1 MNHTIGPQLS
11 GRVQL
16 EAGHPLLADHFPG
29 APVAPGS
36 LIVEFFAEQL
46 RRQGLQPARPLEIL
60 SVERFRFRDFIKPG
74 EYEYFIAY
82 TEDLSE
88 ALCQIKDPSGRVF
101 ASGRFVLHIK
111 QS

>member
-1 MNHTIGPQLS
+1 MKNIIGPRLS

-46 RRQGLQPARPLEIL
+46 RRQALQPARPMEIL
-60 SVERFRFRDFIKPG
+60 RVERFRFREFIRPG
-74 EYEYFIAY
+74 EYEYFIEY

-88 ALCQIKDPSGRVF
+88 ALCRIKDLSGRVF
-101 ASGRFVLHIK
+101 ASGCFVLHIK
-111 QS
+111 RS